1 MATDTLTFPAPNTS
15 SPLQQAM
22 QASKQ
27 HAPADDLLS
36 GLQTHAAD
44 FQAELV
50 QSILDQTRGDGY
62 DRKTHL
68 APLMPLRRG
77 MEITGQGTAVD
88 IRNTLLIVTQL
99 KALVWAQAALA
110 KSTNP
115 LERSIYD
122 WRYHM
127 DLVTA
132 FNVETGILQQQLAYQ
147 QQTRSFN

>member
-1 MATDTLTFPAPNTS
+1 
-15 SPLQQAM
+15 M
-22 QASKQ
+22 QAGSKHQ
-27 HAPADDLLS
+27 PADDLLG

-44 FQAELV
+44 FQADLIS
-50 QSILDQTRGDGY
+50 SIQDIVRGEGY
-62 DRKTHL
+62 DRKAHL
-68 APLMPLRRG
+68 TPLMPLRRG
-77 MEITGQGTAVD
+77 MEIVGQGSAVD

-127 DLVTA
+127 ELVTA
-132 FNVETGILQQQLAYQ
+132 FNVETGILQNQLSYQ
-147 QQTRSFN
+147 QTTRSYSA

>member
-1 MATDTLTFPAPNTS
+1 MATDIAQNNS
-15 SPLQQAM
+15 LQQAM
-22 QASKQ
+22 QSAKQ
-27 HAPADDLLS
+27 AQPADDLLG

-68 APLMPLRRG
+68 ASLIPLRRG
-77 MEITGQGTAVD
+77 MDVVGQGTAVD

-110 KSTNP
+110 KSANP

-147 QQTRSFN
+147 QDKRAFN